1 LKSTDIDQNLITL
14 DNVSVEVLAGNQRNQ
29 VFYENHKAVE
39 EQVITGMHM
48 MPVLLGRN
56 YGSTETYGTAQFE
69 VVNRQVQTVN
79 RQVADMLTRIYSL
92 ELALSG
98 INARVRVSLEGNR
111 TVDVLRAAQTRRVEI
126 DTTLRLLEQGLI
138 SEREAKA
145 RLQRADS

>member
-1 LKSTDIDQNLITL
+1 
-14 DNVSVEVLAGNQRNQ
+14 
-29 VFYENHKAVE
+29 
-39 EQVITGMHM
+39 
-48 MPVLLGRN
+48 VLLGRN